1 MCWMLAAGFL
11 LAACSDSLEET
22 AGNGT
27 GSGGF
32 NGEKGYV
39 NIGLKLPTV
48 SGTPTRSGAGNTN
61 SNYKED
67 FEDGTQDEY
76 KVSSVIVALFY
87 GNSEADAICKS
98 AFKMDA
104 KDFASNPGASPSD
117 GNVTTYYTTG
127 VRMIDAPQSGQ
138 QVYALALVNANS
150 SQFSLSEGTTASTAA
165 EGASTAVLPTKL
177 KVNGSEFTSTLS
189 QLQAITETTELSTV
203 KGDDGFFMSNA
214 PIAKVATNTYSSSGI
229 SGQAV
234 TTLASITVYDSEAK
248 AEAAPNPVYVER
260 AVAKVEVKVGSN
272 NGSTSLTI
280 DSKKTGNV
288 YGGATVDFK
297 GWLLQN
303 TNKSYYPVRVV
314 TAPSTGGGG
323 KTNGVDG
330 WSEWNKYVPSGSTVG
345 SNNRFFGTTANPFR
359 TYWGID
365 PNYKKVNEN
374 LSNEFHI
381 IEQKNAASLTWNTV
395 GTTGGTKSTESK
407 LYQYCLENTSDVTAM
422 MDNQLT
428 SVLLKATFTLPE
440 GGSTAATTAEQAKS
454 FLMLNNT
461 SAIYTEEKFVQW
473 ATAVLNSSKE
483 TGVAL
488 GDSTL
493 VFSSTLDAGKTITTT
508 DDVKKLLKVS
518 STQRNNNP
526 KELCEVKAKAILKA
540 AGNNIKYYQNG
551 VTYYY
556 AAVIKHF
563 GDVETPLGNKAID
576 KIENYTKA
584 DHLGRYGVLRNNW
597 YEITINSVS
606 GPGEPEI
613 PEIPTDPADK
623 TKSYINAEIN
633 VLSWAKRTQGVD
645 L

>member
-1 MCWMLAAGFL
+1 M

-48 SGTPTRSGAGNTN
+48 SGTPTRSGADNAN
-61 SNYKED
+61 NYREN

-87 GNSEADAICKS
+87 GANEDNATCQS
-98 AFKMDA
+98 AFQMSA
-104 KDFASNPGASPSD
+104 EDFASNPGTSPSG

-150 SQFSLSEGTTASTAA
+150 SQFSLSEGTTAGAA
-165 EGASTAVLPTKL
+165 AGGASTAVLPTKL
-177 KVNGSEFTSTLS
+177 KVGSDVFEGTLS
-189 QLQAITETTELSTV
+189 ELDDIREETELSTV
-203 KGDDGFFMSNA
+203 KGDGGFFMSNA
-214 PIAKVATNTYSSSGI
+214 PIAKVATGTYNGSGI
-229 SGQAV
+229 SGQDV
-234 TTLASITVYDSEAK
+234 TTLAPITVYDSEAK

-272 NGSTSLTI
+272 NGTASLTVSP
-280 DSKKTGNV
+280 DKEGNV
-288 YGGATVDFK
+288 YKGATVDFK

-345 SNNRFFGTTANPFR
+345 SDNRFFGTTANPFR

-365 PNYKKVNEN
+365 PNYEKVSDN
-374 LSNEFHI
+374 LSDEFHI
-381 IEQKNAASLTWNTV
+381 IEQKNATSLTWNTV
-395 GTTGGTKSTESK
+395 GTTGSSANAANNGK

-440 GGSTAATTAEQAKS
+440 EKKTSTTTAEQAKS

-488 GDSTL
+488 GNDSTL
-493 VFSSTLDAGKTITTT
+493 VFSSTLASGKTITTT
-508 DDVKKLLKVS
+508 EDVKKLLKVS
-518 STQRNNNP
+518 YTQKNGTT
-526 KELCEVKAKAILKA
+526 KDLCEVKAKAILKA

-563 GDVETPLGNKAID
+563 GDAETPLDNNAID
-576 KIENYTKA
+576 KVDDYKAA

-613 PEIPTDPADK
+613 PEIPTDPVDK

-633 VLSWAKRTQGVD
+633 VLSWAKRTQGVE